1 PAGAALAYFILQS
14 LVMRQPE
21 SGPRLRAAFVSDL
34 KGRLSPVLYLLG
46 IGLAL
51 VEPKLGLVP
60 FIAVAVIWLVPDR
73 RIERYLER
81 ERAEA

>member
-1 PAGAALAYFILQS
+1 
-14 LVMRQPE
+14 MRQPE
-21 SGPRLRAAFVSDL
+21 SGPRLRASFVSDL

-60 FIAVAVIWLVPDR
+60 FIAAAVIWLVPDR
-73 RIERYLER
+73 RSERYLER